1 MIIFKTEGNY
11 TMSQVK
17 KTGLIIQGGGFRTGY
32 SAGVLDAFIDNHYTS
47 FDLYVGNSG
56 GAIALS
62 YFLSLQRKKCF
73 DAMCYL
79 ATERDFMSFFRVIS
93 DRGIMDVDYFHEV
106 ARNRVPFDVE
116 KAIEHSANAKVAF
129 ILTNMHTG
137 KAEYHHPTLYTWLD
151 AVIAS
156 CTLPFVT
163 KGKHEISGNQYMDG
177 GWSDPLPV
185 EWAYGEGVREMTV
198 IRTLPPNLKMTQS
211 WPDYFGSIYYRS
223 DDALRNV
230 FENNHLIYN
239 ASIDFINEPPKDL
252 TIHQIAPEFPLKAG
266 TYSNSVDAITVDYNF
281 GYQCG
286 MEFLASI
293 GHVRG
298 K

>member
-1 MIIFKTEGNY
+1 
-11 TMSQVK
+11 MSTPIK
-17 KTGLIIQGGGFRTGY
+17 RGLIIQGGGFRTGY
-32 SAGVLDAFIDNHYTS
+32 SAGVLDAFIDNHYTQ
-47 FDLYVGNSG
+47 FELYVGNSG

-62 YFLSLQRKKCF
+62 YFLSHQRKKCY

-79 ATERDFMSFFRVIS
+79 ATEKDFMSFFRVIS
-93 DRGIMDVDYFHEV
+93 ERGIMDVDYFHEV

-116 KAIEHSANAKVAF
+116 KAIENSKLAKVAF
-129 ILTNMHTG
+129 ILTNMKTG

-163 KGKHEISGNQYMDG
+163 KGKHEVSGNQYMDG

-239 ASIDFINEPPKDL
+239 ASIDFINNPPKDL
-252 TIHQIAPEFPLKAG
+252 KIHQISPEFPLKAG
-266 TYSNSVDAITVDYNF
+266 TYSNSVDAITLDYDY

-286 MEFLASI
+286 MDFLKSI
-293 GHVRG
+293 NHIIHR
-298 K
+298 

>member
-1 MIIFKTEGNY
+1 
-11 TMSQVK
+11 MSASAK
-17 KTGLIIQGGGFRTGY
+17 RGLVIQGGGFRTGY
-32 SAGVLDAFIDNHYTS
+32 SAGVLDSFIDNDYTE
-47 FDLYVGNSG
+47 FELLVGNSG

-62 YFLSLQRKKCF
+62 YFLSQQRKKCY

-79 ATERDFMSFFRVIS
+79 ATEKDFMSFFRVAS
-93 DRGIMDVDYFHEV
+93 QRGIMDVNYFYEV
-106 ARNRVPFDVE
+106 AKNKVPFDVE
-116 KAIEHSANAKVAF
+116 KALEQSNNARIAF
-129 ILTNMHTG
+129 IMTNMQTG
-137 KAEYHHPTLYTWLD
+137 LAEYHHPTLYTWID

-163 KGKHEISGNQYMDG
+163 KGKHELSGNQYMDG

-198 IRTLPPNLKMTQS
+198 IRTLPPNLKMAQS

-223 DDALRNV
+223 DEALKNV

-239 ASIDFINEPPKDL
+239 ASIDFINTPPSDL
-252 TIHQIAPEFPLKAG
+252 TIHQISPQFPLKAG
-266 TYSNSVDAITVDYNF
+266 TYSNSVEAITLDYHN
-281 GYQCG
+281 GYQSG
-286 MEFLASI
+286 IDFLKSI
-293 GHVRG
+293 GHISNNSIIL